1 LKRVL
6 VIINKWWECDPALAA
21 MLSDNTRP
29 KSSPWPTDLQPTRPV
44 PDPSNLPKDTAP
56 KPRATFVYKT
66 FNAEVWCVS
75 DLIEDLPP
83 ECQSS
88 SSSKAARLGRPFAA
102 GAAPDLVIAVGT
114 AGSCSETPN
123 RNGWVTI
130 GTAVFMHNAHPNG
143 FPNPFSKWGGPF
155 DQLIE
160 SHINPELFTQIAFFD
175 SGSAITHFLP
185 VPLNPSDS
193 PNISIGYGDVALG
206 TLNVTDYTQYTILDP
221 RTVKAFTEADLPN
234 KPVSLETTHGLI
246 RMQCEASKSPFL
258 FVSGITDR
266 LGFFNTDDAPRSDAQ
281 NTAAAHNA
289 GVAVTWLLPALD
301 KAWGATPS
309 AAPAPRSPVTTC
321 LGCEETAECAD

>member
-1 LKRVL
+1 VKRVL

-29 KSSPWPTDLQPTRPV
+29 KSSPWPRALQPARPV
-44 PDPSNLPKDTAP
+44 PDPYKLPSDTPP
-56 KPRATFVYKT
+56 KPRATFPYKT

-88 SSSKAARLGRPFAA
+88 SSSKAARLNRPFEA
-102 GAAPDLVIAVGT
+102 GPAPDLVIAVGT
-114 AGSCSETPN
+114 AGSCSEAPN
-123 RNGWVTI
+123 QNGWVTI
-130 GTAVFMHNAHPNG
+130 GTAVFMHNAHPKGSENR
-143 FPNPFSKWGGPF
+143 FSTWSGPF
-155 DQLIE
+155 DELIE
-160 SHINPELFTQIAFFD
+160 SHIDSALFAEIALFD
-175 SGSAITHFLP
+175 SKSAVPHFLP

-193 PNISIGYGDVALG
+193 PNISLGFGDVALG
-206 TLNVTDYTQYTILDP
+206 TLNVTDYTEYTAMDP
-221 RTVKAFTEADLPN
+221 RTVKAFSDAGVSN

-246 RMQCEASKSPFL
+246 RMQCEPTKAPFL

-266 LGFFNTDDAPRSDAQ
+266 LGFFDTDDAPRSDAQ

-301 KAWGATPS
+301 KTWGATPT
-309 AAPAPRSPVTTC
+309 PAPGPRTPVTTC
-321 LGCEETAECAD
+321 LGCDAQ